1 MSPPASTP
9 LPASVDPS
17 AGYLLARLRIVES
30 RVRALVAQRRRDD
43 PGPEDPFLGLYLSDE
58 HVTRLLGTLALRGD
72 RVG

>member
-30 RVRALVAQRRRDD
+30 RVRALVAQRRRED

-58 HVTRLLGTLALRGD
+58 HVDAPAEQLAHCGD